1 MIDPIFQSDNYQMAR
16 KLLDSVVM
24 RQEAIASNIAN
35 AETPGYH
42 RLDIAPDFA
51 QQLKARVAAGDF
63 AATAD
68 QIKPQLAEDLT
79 ARSLRPDGN
88 TVEIEREL
96 LAMNNNMVQ
105 HEFLTELISGNLK
118 QLKMAISGR
127 SSA

>member
-16 KLLDSVVM
+16 KLLDAAVL

-42 RLDIAPDFA
+42 RLDVAPDFA
-51 QQLKARVAAGDF
+51 QQLKARVAAGNF
-63 AATAD
+63 ARSAD
-68 QIKPQLAEDLT
+68 DLRPQLAEDLT

-96 LAMNNNMVQ
+96 LAMNQNAVQ
-105 HEFLTELISGNLK
+105 HEFLSDLISGNLK
-118 QLKMAISGR
+118 QLKMAITGR
-127 SSA
+127 PPA